1 MHPLRYSR
9 SLSNPQW
16 LFGKSP
22 THARGRGAKRGKR
35 AEERKSHLASLSLSL
50 SLSLS
55 SVILAFLVFS
65 LFFVCLFFVF
75 VGASVGGGGFL
86 SGSQNLP
93 KVLPAPGGT
102 NPYPLAPTMTPLVSA
117 VLGGGPGGNNTGPA

>member
-1 MHPLRYSR
+1 MHPLRYSHPLFTPR
-9 SLSNPQW
+9 

-22 THARGRGAKRGKR
+22 THAGGDGR
-35 AEERKSHLASLSLSL
+35 EEG
-50 SLSLS
+50 S
-55 SVILAFLVFS
+55 SRVLHHRVLVSS
-65 LFFVCLFFVF
+65 LFLLLLLFFRFWFFFLFFF
-75 VGASVGGGGFL
+75 VGASLGGGGFL

>member
-1 MHPLRYSR
+1 M
-9 SLSNPQW
+9 QE
-16 LFGKSP
+16 G
-22 THARGRGAKRGKR
+22 
-35 AEERKSHLASLSLSL
+35 AEERKGHLACSITESFSPL

-55 SVILAFLVFS
+55 SVIIIFSFLVFLS
-65 LFFVCLFFVF
+65 FFFF
-75 VGASVGGGGFL
+75 VGASLGGGGFL

>member
-1 MHPLRYSR
+1 MHGGEERR
-9 SLSNPQW
+9 
-16 LFGKSP
+16 GE
-22 THARGRGAKRGKR
+22 RGRRK
-35 AEERKSHLASLSLSL
+35 ERVTSPLSLSL
-50 SLSLS
+50 SVSLS